1 MYLLCSQGERDT
13 TDQLELFKN
22 RKLYHDKGT
31 ILQAIVESRCA
42 SLASTLKACLEVG
55 NGEEHIV
62 QCLEHELQFNQ
73 TFIHAVCQTPLV
85 ELVKL
90 AIEVTEQVLERRDE
104 DNATP
109 LIK

>member
-1 MYLLCSQGERDT
+1 MYLLCFQGERDT

-22 RKLYHDKGT
+22 CKLYHDKGT

-42 SLASTLKACLEVG
+42 SLASTLKACLDVD
-55 NGEEHIV
+55 NGKEHIV
-62 QCLEHELQFNQ
+62 QCLKHELHLNQ

-85 ELVKL
+85 ELVEL
-90 AIEVTEQVLERRDE
+90 AIEVREQVLEMRDD